1 MSQPHASST
10 SVTLLEHLRAAPA
23 DRAGWEEFVGRYA
36 PKVRGW
42 CRRWCL
48 QEADVEDVTQ
58 VVLARIARGMATF
71 RYDPTRSFR
80 AYVKTLT
87 RYAVSDLRAALDR
100 PDVARGDS
108 LTARMLEAAEAR
120 EDLEQHLH
128 EEFDLELLR
137 EAMSRI
143 SRRVEPETWE
153 AFRLVTEGGC
163 STAEAAARL
172 GVKVAKVY
180 VAKSR
185 VLKLVRDELRALEA
199 PDDDH
204 DAGDEL
210 HGGSSDEPLPRP

>member
-1 MSQPHASST
+1 MHDPLTSTT
-10 SVTLLEHLRAAPA
+10 SVTLLEQLRAAPA
-23 DRAGWEEFVGRYA
+23 DRAAWEEFVARYA
-36 PKVRGW
+36 QKIRGW

-108 LTARMLEAAEAR
+108 LAARVLDAAEAR
-120 EDLEQHLH
+120 DDLERHLR

-137 EAMSRI
+137 EAMNRA
-143 SRRVEPETWE
+143 SRRVEPETWD
-153 AFRLVTEGGC
+153 AFRLVTEEGC
-163 STAEAAARL
+163 SATEAAGRL

-185 VLKLVRDELRALEA
+185 VLKLVREELRALGRDE
-199 PDDDH
+199 DDDEGVP
-204 DAGDEL
+204 DA
-210 HGGSSDEPLPRP
+210 